1 MLCRL
6 RGVVAPALLARR
18 AADAAAAVRRA
29 PTPARPGRGYGRA
42 AAALSDDEGP
52 SPSPRTAPAASL
64 GVPVGFLGAGAMGE
78 ALLRGMI
85 AAGCLTPAQVSVS
98 VRTETRKAGLR
109 ALGVIAVH
117 GDALQGGAAAVAAA
131 SDVVV
136 LATKPASFPAV
147 LAALAPAINVDRHL
161 IVSIAAGVTLASME
175 RALPAGARVVR
186 VMPNTPTRIGAGCS
200 AYALGGAA
208 TDADAAMADRML
220 GAVGLALRVDEG
232 LMDAV
237 TGLSGCGPAYVFLAI
252 EALADGG
259 VRQGLPR
266 DAALALAAHTVA
278 GAARMVLEANDGAGA
293 HPALLREAVCSPGGA
308 TIVGL
313 AELEDAGV
321 RGALARAVGKATTR
335 ARELS
340 GE

>member
-1 MLCRL
+1 MCTMLVRL
-6 RGVVAPALLARR
+6 RVVVAPVLLRGAAVTAARR
-18 AADAAAAVRRA
+18 PALPRA
-29 PTPARPGRGYGRA
+29 RRGYGRA

-52 SPSPRTAPAASL
+52 SPSPRTAPTPSL

-85 AAGCLTPAQVSVS
+85 SAGCVTASQVSVS
-98 VRTETRKAGLR
+98 VRTESRKAGLR
-109 ALGVIAVH
+109 ALGVTAVH

-131 SDVVV
+131 ADVVI

-147 LAALAPAINVDRHL
+147 LAALAPAIDIDRHL
-161 IVSIAAGVTLASME
+161 IISIAAGVTLASME

-200 AYALGGAA
+200 AYALGCAA
-208 TDADAAMADRML
+208 TEEDGAMADRML
-220 GAVGLALRVDEG
+220 GAVGLALRVDET

-278 GAARMVLEANDGAGA
+278 GAARMVAETPNT

-321 RGALARAVGKATTR
+321 RGALARAVGKAAAR